1 MAELS
6 WAKVAAWRMSR
17 SHLTARVGPDALLD
31 TVEDICG
38 LHAQVLSSA
47 ELSVSARVGGVS
59 RADLQDALWEQRL
72 LVKLWAMRGTLH
84 LLSSARYPDWQAALS
99 TYEHFN
105 SAAFKRYFGVGAD
118 EIDEIVAAIRVVLA
132 DGPLTREEMAQRVA
146 DHLGIPERAEQLT
159 GSWGSVLKPASFRGA
174 LCFAPSDGQRVRFA
188 RPDRWL
194 PGLSGRP
201 AGPAVEPR
209 SKADGDRAV
218 HEVLRRYLRAY
229 GPASR
234 EDFARW
240 WAIPAAKAG
249 QRIRELADEVVQVS
263 VAGEPRWL
271 LAADRAGIESAEPA
285 RAVRLLPAF
294 DPYVIGITGHSD
306 RLLPDPR
313 LRPKVHRPQGWVSP
327 VLVVDGRLAGIWRHE
342 LTAGTLIVT
351 VEPFGRLP
359 AWVRRS
365 VAAEAELL
373 ADFLGVS
380 AAEVTV
386 TSQSE

>member
-6 WAKVAAWRMSR
+6 WAQVAAWRMSR
-17 SHLTARVGPDALLD
+17 SHLTARVGPAALIE

-38 LHAQVLSSA
+38 LHAQIMSSA
-47 ELSVSARVGGVS
+47 ELSMWARVSGIS
-59 RADLQDALWEQRL
+59 RADLQNALWEERR

-84 LLSSARYPDWQAALS
+84 LLSSARYPDWQAALN

-105 SAAFKRYFGVGAD
+105 SAAFKRYFGVGAQ
-118 EIDEIVAAIRVVLA
+118 EINDIVAAIRVVLA

-194 PGLSGRP
+194 PELSGQP
-201 AGPAVEPR
+201 VE
-209 SKADGDRAV
+209 ATVDGDHAVRA
-218 HEVLRRYLRAY
+218 VLRRYLRAY

-240 WAIPAAKAG
+240 WAIPAAAAG
-249 QRIRELADEVVQVS
+249 KRIRELADEVIQVG
-263 VAGEPRWL
+263 VAGEPLWL
-271 LAADRAGIESAEPA
+271 LADDRADLESAEPVK
-285 RAVRLLPAF
+285 AVRLLPAF
-294 DPYVIGITGHSD
+294 DPYVIGITGHSE

-313 LRPKVHRPQGWVSP
+313 LRPRVHRPQGWVSP
-327 VLVVDGRLAGIWRHE
+327 VLVVDGRLAGIWRHDVK
-342 LTAGTLIVT
+342 AGTLIVT
-351 VEPFGRLP
+351 VEPFGRQP
-359 AWVRRS
+359 AWVRREA
-365 VAAEAELL
+365 AAEADLL
-373 ADFLGVS
+373 ADFLG
-380 AAEVTV
+380 AAATELTW
-386 TSQSE
+386 TTESD

>member
-6 WAKVAAWRMSR
+6 WAQVAAWRMSR
-17 SHLTARVGPDALLD
+17 GHLAARVGPEALIE

-38 LHAQVLSSA
+38 LHAQIMSSA
-47 ELSVSARVGGVS
+47 ELSVWARVSGVS
-59 RADLQDALWEQRL
+59 RADLQTALWEERR

-84 LLSSARYPDWQAALS
+84 LLSSARYPDWQAALN

-105 SAAFKRYFGVGAD
+105 SAAFKRYFGVGAE
-118 EIDEIVAAIRVVLA
+118 EINEIVAAIRVVLA

-159 GSWGSVLKPASFRGA
+159 GSWGPLLKPASFRGA

-194 PGLSGRP
+194 PALSRRP
-201 AGPAVEPR
+201 VDAPAE
-209 SKADGDRAV
+209 SASTADGDQAV
-218 HEVLRRYLRAY
+218 REVLRRYLRAC

-240 WAIPAAKAG
+240 WAISAAKAG
-249 QRIRELADEVVQVS
+249 KRIRELTDEVVQVS

-271 LAADRAGIESAEPA
+271 LAEDRAGMESAKPA
-285 RAVRLLPAF
+285 RVVRLLPAF
-294 DPYVIGITGHSD
+294 DPYVIGITGHSEQ
-306 RLLPDPR
+306 LLPDPQ
-313 LRPKVHRPQGWVSP
+313 LRARVHRPQGWVSP
-327 VLVVDGRLAGIWRHE
+327 VLVVDGRLAGIWQHE
-342 LTAGTLIVT
+342 VKAGTLIVT
-351 VEPFGRLP
+351 VEPFGRQP

-365 VAAEAELL
+365 AVAEADLL
-373 ADFLGVS
+373 ADFLG
-380 AAEVTV
+380 AAATEVTW
-386 TSQSE
+386 TRQSD